1 MKSGIFS
8 AARESID
15 MAEPLAKKLYYSKE
29 EYLETEAAA
38 DYKSEYYQGE
48 IFAMSGGSLK
58 HSSIIFNLIGG
69 T

>member
-1 MKSGIFS
+1 
-8 AARESID
+8 

-48 IFAMSGGSLK
+48 IFAMSGGSPK

>member
-1 MKSGIFS
+1 
-8 AARESID
+8 
-15 MAEPLAKKLYYSKE
+15 MAEPLAKKLFYSKE
-29 EYLETEAAA
+29 EYLAMEAAA